1 MPTPHPIPI
10 LKDLGK
16 QIEGAFTARREAKQY
31 KAASQKKYGTVML
44 ATRTRDAKK
53 AYKSAQQK
61 RKTLTRLIKERDEKQ
76 TRKHFGIMEV

>member
-1 MPTPHPIPI
+1 MPIPI

-31 KAASQKKYGTVML
+31 AAASQKKYGTVKA

-53 AYKSAQQK
+53 AYKTAQQN
-61 RKTLTRLIKERDEKQ
+61 RKTLTRLIKARDEKE
-76 TRKHFGIMEV
+76 TRKNFGLRTA

>member
-1 MPTPHPIPI
+1 MPFPIPI

-31 KAASQKKYGTVML
+31 EAASQKKYGTIML

-53 AYKSAQQK
+53 AYETAKQK
-61 RKTLTRLIKERDEKQ
+61 RKTLTRLIKERDEKDM
-76 TRKHFGIMEV
+76 RKHFGIMDV

>member
-1 MPTPHPIPI
+1 MPIPI

-31 KAASQKKYGTVML
+31 ATASQKKYGTVKE

-53 AYKSAQQK
+53 AYERAQQQNK
-61 RKTLTRLIKERDEKQ
+61 ILTRLIKERDKKEMK
-76 TRKHFGIMEV
+76 KHFGLMEV